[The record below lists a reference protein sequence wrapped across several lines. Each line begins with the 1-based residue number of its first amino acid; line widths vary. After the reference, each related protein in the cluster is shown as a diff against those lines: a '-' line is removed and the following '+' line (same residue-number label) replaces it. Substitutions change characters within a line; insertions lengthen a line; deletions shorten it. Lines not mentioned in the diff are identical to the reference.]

1 MGLNA
6 RERVR
11 SYSNM
16 AMSWTRLGL
25 GATFLVLIGVVACV
39 FLVQEDGD
47 HVALSQGGPL
57 TLSMFDAAISRT
69 DRIVNMRTR
78 DLAATREKA
87 VNAHRF
93 AKALQLKVVQ
103 DSQRLAEQGRRLSMM
118 RSLRKRIA
126 ARQAAVLRVQARLAR
141 DAQSLD
147 LLQNT
152 ALPQAQDMV

>member
-1 MGLNA
+1 MGA
-6 RERVR
+6 
-11 SYSNM
+11 
-16 AMSWTRLGL
+16 A
-25 GATFLVLIGVVACV
+25 FLVMIGVVACV
-39 FLVQEDGD
+39 LLAQEEDD
-47 HVALSQGGPL
+47 HVALSQGGPM
-57 TLSMFDAAISRT
+57 TLSMFDAAIART

-78 DLAATREKA
+78 GLADTREKA
-87 VNAHRF
+87 INAHRF
-93 AKALQLKVVQ
+93 AKALQSKVIQ

-141 DAQSLD
+141 DARSLD